1 MENNLKSEN
10 IKNFFIDVTYKI
22 IPLTIS
28 GIYNNNNSTYL
39 CVFILLFEDNISFIK
54 IFKYLKE
61 YYKFNP
67 TIVNIDYSAS
77 LTKAVLTDNLFNTKP
92 VIVHYFLQFG
102 QCIIKKL
109 KKYKIIKKNLTKY
122 GFGILKNIELI
133 CFLPY
138 KQIKSYIKFLKTNL
152 NGRKEKKL
160 YDYLER
166 NWFSKEYE
174 YYHYYEIFNTPSL
187 YEVCSYFLV
196 TNNIA

>member
-22 IPLTIS
+22 ILKNLHNYKLLTIS
-28 GIYNNNNSTYL
+28 GIDNNNNSTYL
-39 CVFILLFEDNISFIK
+39 CALILLKYEDNITFIK

-77 LTKAVLTDNLFNTKP
+77 LTKALLTDNLFNTKP
-92 VIVHYFLQFG
+92 VIVHCFFHFG

-109 KKYKIIKKNLTKY
+109 KQYKIIKKNLTKY
-122 GFGILKNIELI
+122 GFEILKSIELI

-138 KQIKSYIKFLKTNL
+138 KQNKSYIKF
-152 NGRKEKKL
+152 
-160 YDYLER
+160 
-166 NWFSKEYE
+166 
-174 YYHYYEIFNTPSL
+174 
-187 YEVCSYFLV
+187 
-196 TNNIA
+196 